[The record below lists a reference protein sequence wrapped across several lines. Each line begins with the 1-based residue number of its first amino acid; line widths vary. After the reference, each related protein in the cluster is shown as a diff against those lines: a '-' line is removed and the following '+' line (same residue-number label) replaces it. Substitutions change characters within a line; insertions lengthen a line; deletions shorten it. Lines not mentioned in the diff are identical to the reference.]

1 MEDRE
6 GMKRLRRN
14 DRRLLPPQVGRKGVE
29 DVVDE
34 DTGRENAD
42 LARRTRC
49 EQLTFL
55 DGRKKYVCA
64 AFANHDWDEV
74 PLMRTAN
81 YTEYGT
87 LRAGRRKGRTGLSML
102 LEVFA
107 GKNEKGRRDGGSGRG
122 SVVVGCLAT
131 AVRIGVLLLSR
142 SLCEGAWPV
151 LQALSLCTVPF
162 GALKQLALPEPA
174 RSIIEPIAGPVLGIT
189 VAQPIVWLCLPNVYR
204 TLKFWKRLLPIY
216 FRYIKTKRQVRKMT
230 SAQRDEVW
238 AVRHEWGGEKV
249 HSLVLDMS
257 GFYVKSAQIL
267 ATKADFVPEPWIRRL
282 SNHLDNAPPRPF
294 AEVQRSIMQQL
305 ATCPRSKSLSVG
317 AGGLVPLEE
326 VFLEVDSTA
335 LAAASI
341 AQVHA
346 GTLKDNSRVVIKVQH
361 LGMQKVMAADLRNI
375 GWVANFLQGQ
385 LPFDLVPIVKE
396 IQATIPLEFDF
407 NREVWFMTNI
417 RRSLKEGGFD
427 RIKCP
432 EPILDLCSGRLIVM
446 ERLDGVP
453 FTQILHSRAPA
464 ALQRRIPEV
473 VRALEVLVHSYGQM
487 LFIDGVFHADPHAGN
502 LLLLSDGRLGLID
515 FGQSK
520 VLDKEMR
527 LKLARMITALA
538 SDEEARIARALINLG
553 LRFEDV
559 NGGEVSENRLAI
571 MARILFDTCYVQEAT
586 VSPMSQDSILR
597 TTPLKAFNQ
606 SVWMVVRA
614 LVILR
619 GLCFAL
625 KMDLSATAI
634 WFPYARDALA
644 AAGET

>member
-1 MEDRE
+1 MSSAE
-6 GMKRLRRN
+6 
-14 DRRLLPPQVGRKGVE
+14 
-29 DVVDE
+29 
-34 DTGRENAD
+34 
-42 LARRTRC
+42 
-49 EQLTFL
+49 
-55 DGRKKYVCA
+55 
-64 AFANHDWDEV
+64 
-74 PLMRTAN
+74 
-81 YTEYGT
+81 
-87 LRAGRRKGRTGLSML
+87 
-102 LEVFA
+102 
-107 GKNEKGRRDGGSGRG
+107 RD
-122 SVVVGCLAT
+122 
-131 AVRIGVLLLSR
+131 
-142 SLCEGAWPV
+142 
-151 LQALSLCTVPF
+151 
-162 GALKQLALPEPA
+162 K
-174 RSIIEPIAGPVLGIT
+174 
-189 VAQPIVWLCLPNVYR
+189 
-204 TLKFWKRLLPIY
+204 
-216 FRYIKTKRQVRKMT
+216 
-230 SAQRDEVW
+230 VW
-238 AVRHEWGGEKV
+238 AVRHEWGGDKV

-294 AEVQRSIMQQL
+294 PEVRRSIMQQL
-305 ATCPRSKSLSVG
+305 ATCARSKSLSVD

-326 VFLEVDSTA
+326 VFLDVDSTA

-346 GTLKDNSRVVIKVQH
+346 GTLLDNTRVVIKVQH

-407 NREVWFMTNI
+407 SREVWFMTNI
-417 RRSLKEGGFD
+417 KRSLEEGGFD
-427 RIKCP
+427 QIKCP
-432 EPILDLCSGRLIVM
+432 QPILDLCSQRLIVM

-453 FTQILHSRAPA
+453 FTQILHSQAPE
-464 ALQRRIPEV
+464 ALKRRVPEV
-473 VRALEVLVHSYGQM
+473 VRALEALVHSYGQM

-502 LLLLSDGRLGLID
+502 LLLLADGRLGLID

-527 LKLARMITALA
+527 IKLARMIDAL
-538 SDEEARIARALINLG
+538 SSNEESQIARALINLG

-559 NGGEVSENRLAI
+559 NGGVVSETRLAI

-634 WFPYARDALA
+634 WYPYAQAALA